1 MAKGKGTTKTVE
13 EMNIQNVQEEVVETI
28 EKNVETTSSV
38 ILEENKKEVE
48 EKTEPLKD
56 TDEIKVISLIPNV
69 SYKDKATGDYYKW
82 NAVNDS
88 ELMTFETLKNMNR
101 NHKSYLRDLWL
112 KPLDKRANHLLN
124 PGGFDF
130 IIPEERKC
138 IPPFELNAKAQKM
151 FPWHRKSQPTN

>member
-112 KPLDKRANHLLN
+112 KPLDKRAIEKLGLTSTYNKYEFLMN
-124 PGGFDF
+124 EKNYTRDN
-130 IIPEERKC
+130 IDEV
-138 IPPFELNAKAQKM
+138 
-151 FPWHRKSQPTN
+151 